1 MATPEKRILQ
11 RVSARLAGDVDPTLP
26 DQVARLVALQGT
38 HEWASGKRFGA
49 DQAIVVT
56 IAGYVI
62 DVAFAAWAFCR
73 SSASSGHRSLADV
86 PKSTALRAL
95 LEERILTRVRAP
107 EGIPG
112 YILAEVRAVGIEE
125 ALAEAERHEP
135 QA

>member
-1 MATPEKRILQ
+1 MATPEKHILG
-11 RVSARLAGDVDPTLP
+11 RMSARLVGDIDPSLP
-26 DQVARLVALQGT
+26 DQVARLLELHGT

-62 DVAFAAWAFCR
+62 DVAYTAWAFCK

-86 PKSTALRAL
+86 PKSTALQTL
-95 LEERILTRVRAP
+95 LEERIRTRVHAP

-135 QA
+135 HA